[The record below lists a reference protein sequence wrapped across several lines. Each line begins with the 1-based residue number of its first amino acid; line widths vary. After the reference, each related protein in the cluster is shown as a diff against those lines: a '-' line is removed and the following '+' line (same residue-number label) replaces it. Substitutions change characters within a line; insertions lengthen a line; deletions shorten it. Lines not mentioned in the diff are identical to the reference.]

1 MVQYATVSD
10 YRADTQDDKTPAEKV
25 NAALQQQSAKLRA
38 ICGISENSKLSE
50 DALLLARLLVVD
62 AVRKA
67 YAQTTLEGLGDI
79 VGAKQASLSV
89 DGFTADV
96 TLQNPSGCAYF
107 DRSTLKAFKR
117 ACGNGQVA
125 GFVYLG
131 GA

>member
-10 YRADTQDDKTPAEKV
+10 YRTDTQDEKTPAEKV

-38 ICGISENSKLSE
+38 VCGISENSKLSE

-79 VGAKQASLSV
+79 VGAKQVLPQ
-89 DGFTADV
+89 T
-96 TLQNPSGCAYF
+96 
-107 DRSTLKAFKR
+107 
-117 ACGNGQVA
+117 
-125 GFVYLG
+125 
-131 GA
+131 